1 MLRIGG
7 IIHSLNKPVE
17 SYLGQSMIYLII
29 QKALHQIKNAV
40 FQEWLL
46 LLLLFFFF
54 KAWKAHLNAVC
65 SAVASV
71 GFLAVCRESF

>member
-1 MLRIGG
+1 MLHIGG

-46 LLLLFFFF
+46 LFFF

>member
-1 MLRIGG
+1 MLHIGG

-46 LLLLFFFF
+46 LFFLFF

>member
-1 MLRIGG
+1 MLHIGG

-17 SYLGQSMIYLII
+17 SYLGQSMIHLII

-46 LLLLFFFF
+46 LFFFIF
-54 KAWKAHLNAVC
+54 KAWKAHLNAAC
-65 SAVASV
+65 SAVAAV